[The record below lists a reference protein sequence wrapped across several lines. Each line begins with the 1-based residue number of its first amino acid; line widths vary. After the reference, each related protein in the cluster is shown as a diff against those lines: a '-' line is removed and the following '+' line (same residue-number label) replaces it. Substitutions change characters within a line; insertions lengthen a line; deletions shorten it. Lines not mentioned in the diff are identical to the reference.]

1 MERYLKYSV
10 WEADME
16 ITVLRK
22 EWTDKSTIGDMII
35 DDKFYCYTLED
46 VDRQF
51 VYSGKKGCEKK
62 FWRKNLKVYGRTAIP
77 YGRYEIII
85 NWSNKFQCP
94 MPLLLNVPDYE
105 GVRIH
110 AGNTD
115 ADTEGCILVGSTQ
128 GKDFIGNSRSTFKSL
143 FPIIRDALKVGKVWL
158 TIGNIIIGA

>member
-1 MERYLKYSV
+1 MTSLEMTL
-10 WEADME
+10 
-16 ITVLRK
+16 LRK
-22 EWTDKSTIGDMII
+22 EWSNLSTIGDMLI

-51 VYSGKKGCEKK
+51 CYNGNFKNCEQKL
-62 FWRKNLKVYGRTAIP
+62 WRKSLKIAGQTAIP
-77 YGRYEIII
+77 YGRYEVII

-115 ADTEGCILVGSTQ
+115 RDTEGCVLVGSTQ
-128 GKDFIGNSRSTFKSL
+128 GKDFIGNSKSTFKSL
-143 FPIIRDALKVGKVWL
+143 FPIIREALKVGKVWL
-158 TIGNIIIGA
+158 TIGNTIIGA

>member
-1 MERYLKYSV
+1 M
-10 WEADME
+10 
-16 ITVLRK
+16 TVLRK
-22 EWTDKSTIGDMII
+22 EWSSVSTIGDMLI
-35 DDKFYCYTLED
+35 DNKFYCYTLED
-46 VDRQF
+46 IDRQHNG
-51 VYSGKKGCEKK
+51 SSRKL
-62 FWRKNLKVYGRTAIP
+62 WRRDLKIAGRTAIP
-77 YGRYEIII
+77 YGKYEIII

-143 FPIIRDALKVGKVWL
+143 FPIIREALKVGKVWI

>member
-1 MERYLKYSV
+1 MGV
-10 WEADME
+10 DIME

-22 EWTDKSTIGDMII
+22 EWTDKSTIGDMLI

-46 VDRQF
+46 VDRQ
-51 VYSGKKGCEKK
+51 YNSNIRKL
-62 FWRKNLKVYGRTAIP
+62 WRKELKIAGQTAIP

-115 ADTEGCILVGSTQ
+115 ANTEGCILVGATQ
-128 GKDFIGNSRSTFKSL
+128 SKDFIGNSRSTFKSL
-143 FPIIRDALKVGKVWL
+143 FPMIREALKVGKVWI